1 MSSTTSPLEQRRA
14 RVRLIRGRVAGAA
27 VAVFVAVFGFLFGQ
41 LSSGDDPGLAGS
53 ASTTTTTSQNQANDD
68 ADTGDADQSQ
78 PADQG
83 WSSDTPSPVTTGQS

>member
-1 MSSTTSPLEQRRA
+1 MSSTASPREQRRA

-27 VAVFVAVFGFLFGQ
+27 IAVFVAVFGFLFGQ

-53 ASTTTTTSQNQANDD
+53 ASTTTTTSQNSAD
-68 ADTGDADQSQ
+68 ADSGDDTQSQ
-78 PADQG
+78 PADQS